1 MDQLLAVRTFVRI
14 AEAGS
19 FGKAADQLNI
29 PRSTASK
36 LIQDLEQML
45 GTRLIQRTTRS
56 ATVTPE
62 GAAYYER
69 ALRLLSDLEEMDAEA
84 RRNRAQPRGQ
94 LRVDIGSSLANLALI
109 PALPAFRER
118 YPDID
123 LRLGVSDRPADMVS
137 EGIDCV
143 IRGGNLTES
152 SLVARK
158 LCELDVLV
166 CAHRSYVERHGMPAH
181 PADLRDE
188 HRVISYFSSLT
199 GRPFNLFFERDGEVV
214 EVQPQGNVSVN
225 ESTAHLTALVS
236 GLGIGQ
242 NFRFLVQAYLDR
254 GELIHVLPEW
264 RQARHPLYAMYPQS
278 RHMNAKVRVFIDWAV
293 EVFGVLDGCGKHW
306 PAHVRA
312 GGLDKQSKS
321 TAHSAVKAPTR

>member
-1 MDQLLAVRTFVRI
+1 MDQLLAIRTFVRI

-45 GTRLIQRTTRS
+45 GTRLVQRTTRR

-69 ALRLLSDLEEMDAEA
+69 ALRLLGDLEDMDGEA
-84 RRNRAQPRGQ
+84 RRARAQPRGK

-109 PALPAFRER
+109 PALPVFQQR

-123 LRLGVSDRPADMVS
+123 LRLGVSDRVADMVG

-143 IRGGNLTES
+143 IRGGELAES
-152 SLVARK
+152 SLIARK
-158 LCELDVLV
+158 LCELDVVV
-166 CAHRSYVERHGMPAH
+166 CAHRSYIARHGMPAH
-181 PADLRDE
+181 PADLE
-188 HRVISYFSSLT
+188 NGHRIISYFSSLT
-199 GRPFNLFFERDGEVV
+199 GKPFHLFFERAGDVV

-225 ESTAHLTALVS
+225 ESTAHLTALVH

-242 NFRFLVQAYLDR
+242 NFRFQVQPYLAS
-254 GELIHVLPEW
+254 GELVHVLPEW
-264 RQARHPLYAMYPQS
+264 RQARHPLYAMYPQN

-293 EVFGVLDGCGKHW
+293 EVFGALDGRAPPGA
-306 PAHVRA
+306 PAIRTDT
-312 GGLDKQSKS
+312 GP
-321 TAHSAVKAPTR
+321 APAPRVA

>member
-1 MDQLLAVRTFVRI
+1 MDQLLALRTFVRI

-19 FGKAADQLNI
+19 FGKAADHLNI

-45 GTRLIQRTTRS
+45 GTKLIQRTTRS
-56 ATVTPE
+56 AMVTPE

-69 ALRLLSDLEEMDAEA
+69 ALRLLGDLEDMDAEA
-84 RRNRAQPRGQ
+84 RRTRAQPRGR
-94 LRVDIGSSLANLALI
+94 LRVDIGSSLANMALI

-118 YPDID
+118 YPDIA
-123 LRLGVSDRPADMVS
+123 LRLGVSDRPADIVS

-143 IRGGNLTES
+143 IRGGDLTES

-166 CAHRSYVERHGMPAH
+166 CAHRSYLERYGMPVH
-181 PADLRDE
+181 PHDLEDK
-188 HRVISYFSSLT
+188 HRVVSYFSSLT
-199 GRPFNLFFERDGEVV
+199 GRPFKLRFERDGEVIDI
-214 EVQPQGNVSVN
+214 QPDDNVSVN

-242 NFRFLVQAYLDR
+242 NFRFLAQPYLER
-254 GELIHVLPEW
+254 GELVQVLPDW
-264 RQARHPLYAMYPQS
+264 RLPRHPLYAMYPQN
-278 RHMNAKVRVFIDWAV
+278 RHLNAKVRVFIDWAV
-293 EVFGVLDGCGKHW
+293 EVFGALDGR
-306 PAHVRA
+306 PPQAAA
-312 GGLDKQSKS
+312 GGVPDLPSNS
-321 TAHSAVKAPTR
+321 TANSMAAAPMP

>member
-1 MDQLLAVRTFVRI
+1 MDQLLAIRTFVRI

-36 LIQDLEQML
+36 LIQDLEGAL
-45 GTRLIQRTTRS
+45 GTRLIQRTTRH

-69 ALRLLSDLEEMDAEA
+69 ALRLLADLDDMDGEA
-84 RRNRAQPRGQ
+84 RRARAQPRGR

-109 PALPAFRER
+109 PALPAFQAR
-118 YPDID
+118 YPDIE

-143 IRGGNLTES
+143 IRGGELAES

-158 LCELDVLV
+158 LCELDMMV
-166 CAHRSYVERHGMPAH
+166 CAHRTYIERHGMPAH
-181 PADLRDE
+181 PSELHE
-188 HRVISYFSSLT
+188 GHRIVSYFSSLT
-199 GRPFNLFFERDGEVV
+199 NRPASLRFERGDEVV
-214 EVQPQGNVSVN
+214 EVQPGGHVAVN
-225 ESTAHLTALVS
+225 ESTAHLTALVA

-242 NFRFLVQAYLDR
+242 SFRFQLQPWLER
-254 GELIHVLPEW
+254 GELVHVLPAW
-264 RQARHPLYAMYPQS
+264 RQARYPLYAMYPQS
-278 RHMNAKVRVFIDWAV
+278 RHMNAKARVFIDWAV
-293 EVFGVLDGCGKHW
+293 DVFGALDG
-306 PAHVRA
+306 RA
-312 GGLDKQSKS
+312 Q
-321 TAHSAVKAPTR
+321 A

>member
-1 MDQLLAVRTFVRI
+1 MDQLLAIRTFVRI

-19 FGKAADQLNI
+19 FGKAADQLDI

-45 GTRLIQRTTRS
+45 GTRLIQRTTRR

-69 ALRLLSDLEEMDAEA
+69 ALRLLTDLDDMDAEA
-84 RRNRAQPRGQ
+84 RRVRAQPRGR

-109 PALPAFRER
+109 PALPDFQAR

-143 IRGGNLTES
+143 IRGGDIGES
-152 SLVARK
+152 SLIARK

-166 CAHRSYVERHGMPAH
+166 CAHRSYLERHGVPAH
-181 PADLRDE
+181 PADLQDR
-188 HRVISYFSSLT
+188 HRVVGYFSSLT
-199 GRPFNLFFERDGEVV
+199 GKPFNLVFERDGERL
-214 EVQPQGNVSVN
+214 EVQPARTLSVN
-225 ESTAHLTALVS
+225 ESTAHLTALVC

-242 NFRFLVQAYLDR
+242 NFRFQVQPYLER
-254 GELIHVLPEW
+254 GELVHVLPEW
-264 RQARHPLYAMYPQS
+264 RQARHPLYAMYPQN

-293 EVFGVLDGCGKHW
+293 ETFGALDGRTPRQDV
-306 PAHVRA
+306 PARLYERILLP
-312 GGLDKQSKS
+312 GLPSG
-321 TAHSAVKAPTR
+321 

>member
-1 MDQLLAVRTFVRI
+1 MDQLLAIRAFVRI

-36 LIQDLEQML
+36 LIQDLESTL
-45 GTRLIQRTTRS
+45 GARLIQRTTRQ

-69 ALRLLSDLEEMDAEA
+69 ALRLLADLDDMDGEA
-84 RRNRAQPRGQ
+84 RRTRAQPRGR

-109 PALPAFRER
+109 PALPDFQAR
-118 YPDID
+118 YPDIE
-123 LRLGVSDRPADMVS
+123 LRLGVSDRPADMVG

-143 IRGGNLTES
+143 IRGGALTES

-166 CAHRSYVERHGMPAH
+166 CAHRSYVEQHGLPAH
-181 PADLRDE
+181 PTDLQAG
-188 HRVISYFSSLT
+188 HRIVSYFSSLT
-199 GRPFNLFFERDGEVV
+199 GRPFDLRFERDGEVV
-214 EVQPQGNVSVN
+214 EVQPQASFAVN
-225 ESTAHLTALVS
+225 ESTAHLTALVA

-242 NFRFLVQAYLDR
+242 NFRYQVQPYLDR
-254 GELIHVLPEW
+254 GEMVQVLPEW

-278 RHMNAKVRVFIDWAV
+278 RHMNAKARVFIDWAV
-293 EVFGVLDGCGKHW
+293 EVFGAIDGRP
-306 PAHVRA
+306 PAPGSV
-312 GGLDKQSKS
+312 
-321 TAHSAVKAPTR
+321 